1 MATERAVGSAVDAA
15 FFEAVGEVFMRYPDL
30 KTKYAVVSLAL
41 EAEMGIDFERQHGV
55 SRVEGDRIVT
65 EFVDRDRPIPRSVTA
80 GIPARICL
88 EEDAQGN
95 CLEWWYY

>member
-1 MATERAVGSAVDAA
+1 MATEHAVGSAADTALLD
-15 FFEAVGEVFMRYPDL
+15 AVGEVFMRYPEL
-30 KTKYAVVSLAL
+30 AKKYAITRLAL
-41 EAEMGIDFERQHGV
+41 EGEMGIDFERQHGV

-65 EFVDRDRPIPRSVTA
+65 EFVDRDKPVKRSGTA

-88 EEDAQGN
+88 EEDSHGN